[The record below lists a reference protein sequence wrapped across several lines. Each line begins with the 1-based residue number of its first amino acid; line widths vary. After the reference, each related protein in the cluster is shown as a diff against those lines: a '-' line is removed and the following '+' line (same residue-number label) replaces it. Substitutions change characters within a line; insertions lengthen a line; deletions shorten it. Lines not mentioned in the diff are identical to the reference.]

1 MSHAMQ
7 KTSHEI
13 TSEVGG
19 YILGGLEIVGG
30 AIAGVAGVL
39 TGNVALIGLGVSGVT
54 AGIGSIGAQ
63 EAANEKEKQTEENVG
78 DFSSP
83 APSIPATT
91 TTSTDTGTP
100 SVNAQ
105 TQADIAKE
113 RAAEA
118 ELQINQSQEQLG
130 QQMLTEQSA
139 EIVSEGGIRASAAA
153 RGLKM
158 EGSPL
163 MQLVVQQQ
171 LGKETMGF
179 TERQGAASI
188 AGMGISRQASYDAA
202 ALAGKE
208 QIQAADEQLSN
219 AWLSSFT
226 NTLNLASGMVSKFW
240 NPSTGSAS
248 TSSDMAY
255 WQDPNYN
262 PQSWQANP

>member
-1 MSHAMQ
+1 M
-7 KTSHEI
+7 
-13 TSEVGG
+13 SEVAKVIVDVGEVLAGTVLAATGNPLGLLLIAGG
-19 YILGGLEIVGG
+19 VGG
-30 AIAGVAGVL
+30 FISEVAAE
-39 TGNVALIGLGVSGVT
+39 NKD
-54 AGIGSIGAQ
+54 Q
-63 EAANEKEKQTEENVG
+63 QTKENVG
-78 DFSSP
+78 DFSGDTPPP
-83 APSIPATT
+83 AIPATT
-91 TTSTDTGTP
+91 PTSTDKAVPDIIGQ
-100 SVNAQ
+100 SQ
-105 TQADIAKE
+105 GDIAKE

-118 ELQINQSQEQLG
+118 ELQIKQSQEQLG

-139 EIVSEGGIRASAAA
+139 EIMSEGGIRASAAA

-208 QIQAADEQLSN
+208 QIQYADQQLSD

-240 NPSTGSAS
+240 NPSTGAA

-262 PQSWQANP
+262 PQSWQAK

>member
-1 MSHAMQ
+1 MQ
-7 KTSHEI
+7 KTSHRI

-83 APSIPATT
+83 APSIPGTSPTT
-91 TTSTDTGTP
+91 ADNGSTP

-118 ELQINQSQEQLG
+118 DLQINQSKEQLS

-158 EGSPL
+158 EGSPA
-163 MQLVVQQQ
+163 MQLIAQQE
-171 LGKETMGF
+171 LGKETMRF
-179 TERQGAASI
+179 TESQGAAAIS
-188 AGMGISRQASYDAA
+188 GMGISRQASYDAA

-208 QIQAADEQLSN
+208 QIQYADQQQSN

-226 NTLNLASGMVSKFW
+226 NFLKLSSSMVDKFW
-240 NPSTGSAS
+240 NPSSGGSSSPSFWTGG
-248 TSSDMAY
+248 
-255 WQDPNYN
+255 
-262 PQSWQANP
+262 PQGNESGIDYYGY